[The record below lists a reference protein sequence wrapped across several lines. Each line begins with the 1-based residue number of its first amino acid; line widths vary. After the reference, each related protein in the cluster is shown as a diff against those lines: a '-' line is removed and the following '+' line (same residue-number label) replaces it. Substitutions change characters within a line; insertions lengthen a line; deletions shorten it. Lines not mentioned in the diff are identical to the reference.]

1 MKLPRNSTVMRI
13 THPFYLMLQVL
24 LIAACLFLTTR
35 AGAEDFLDP
44 EVAFTAAAKMVE
56 PGTAEVTLTIADGY
70 YLYRERLKFTSE
82 DAQLG
87 EPVLPKGK
95 VKFDE
100 TFQKEVETYRH
111 SVVIRIPVKAEHEFS
126 LKVVRQGCADQGLC
140 YPPLESVF
148 KLPVSG
154 AASGKVDS
162 AAPAQG
168 VLPADQGSGV
178 TTSSTAQPADAESN
192 SISAALKSGKL
203 LVILPLFFV
212 LGLGLSLTP
221 CVLPMVPILSFIIVG
236 EGVGVSRLR
245 AFLLSVA
252 YVLGMSLVYTGM
264 GIGAGL
270 AGEGLAATLQNPWVL
285 SAFALLMVV
294 FALSMFNVYQLQMPA
309 ALQTKL
315 TEVSEGQRNSKL
327 GKLFGVFLM
336 GAVSALI
343 VGPCVTGPLL
353 GALVYISQTRDILVG
368 GAAMFAIAIGMG
380 VPLLLLGLSAGSLLP
395 RAGVWMESIK
405 HFFGVLMLAMA
416 LWMVSPVLPVW
427 AQMLGWAALFIG
439 YGVYQLFFQRSGL
452 FAKTVGVIFALLGTI
467 QLVGVAS
474 GGRDIYA
481 PLAHL
486 MGTEA
491 PKVTFTRVRTIAEL
505 DAAIAQNKGK
515 MAMLDFYAD
524 WCVSCKEMEKLT
536 FPQAQVK
543 AHLDTMLLLQVD
555 VTANNADDKALLK
568 RFNLFGP
575 PGIIFFNSAGAEIA
589 DGRVVGFQ
597 DADKFLQSLIKNE
610 AKK

>member
-1 MKLPRNSTVMRI
+1 MKLQRTPAFLRI
-13 THPFYLMLQVL
+13 QHSFTLLLQVVFV
-24 LIAACLFLTTR
+24 AACLL
-35 AGAEDFLDP
+35 ASSLAKAEDFLDP
-44 EVAFTAAAKMVE
+44 EVAFTASAKMVDA
-56 PGTAEVTLTIADGY
+56 GTAEVTLNIAEGY

-82 DAQLG
+82 DAQVG

-111 SVVIRIPVKAEHEFS
+111 AVVVRIPVKASHEFS

-140 YPPLESVF
+140 YPPMESVF
-148 KLPVSG
+148 KLPISG
-154 AASGKVDS
+154 IAGT
-162 AAPAQG
+162 QG
-168 VLPADQGSGV
+168 AVGEP
-178 TTSSTAQPADAESN
+178 TKADATISSN
-192 SISAALKSGKL
+192 AGAGDAETSSISAALKSGKL

-236 EGVGVSRLR
+236 EGVGVSRTR

-264 GIGAGL
+264 GVAAGL

-285 SAFALLMVV
+285 SAFAALMVI

-336 GAVSALI
+336 GAISALI

-353 GALVYISQTRDILVG
+353 GALVYISQTRDVLVG

-405 HFFGVLMLAMA
+405 RFFGVLMLAMA

-427 AQMLGWAALFIG
+427 AQMTGWAALLIG
-439 YGVYQLFFQRSGL
+439 YGVYQLFFHRSGL
-452 FAKTVGVIFALLGTI
+452 FAKAIAAFFVLLGAT
-467 QLVGVAS
+467 QLVGVS
-474 GGRDIYA
+474 TGGRDIYA
-481 PLAHL
+481 PLAHVL
-486 MGTEA
+486 GTETQ
-491 PKVTFTRVRTIAEL
+491 KVVFTRIRTVAEL
-505 DAAIAQNKGK
+505 DTALAQNKGK
-515 MAMLDFYAD
+515 MATLDFYAD

-536 FPQAQVK
+536 FTNPKVK
-543 AHLDTMLLLQVD
+543 AKLDSMLLLQVD

-575 PGIIFFNSAGAEIA
+575 PGIIFFNSMGTEIP

-597 DADKFLQSLIKNE
+597 DAEKFLQSLVKNE
-610 AKK
+610 GK

>member
-270 AGEGLAATLQNPWVL
+270 AGEGLAATLQNP
-285 SAFALLMVV
+285 S
-294 FALSMFNVYQLQMPA
+294 
-309 ALQTKL
+309 
-315 TEVSEGQRNSKL
+315 R
-327 GKLFGVFLM
+327 
-336 GAVSALI
+336 
-343 VGPCVTGPLL
+343 
-353 GALVYISQTRDILVG
+353 
-368 GAAMFAIAIGMG
+368 
-380 VPLLLLGLSAGSLLP
+380 
-395 RAGVWMESIK
+395 
-405 HFFGVLMLAMA
+405 
-416 LWMVSPVLPVW
+416 
-427 AQMLGWAALFIG
+427 
-439 YGVYQLFFQRSGL
+439 
-452 FAKTVGVIFALLGTI
+452 
-467 QLVGVAS
+467 
-474 GGRDIYA
+474 
-481 PLAHL
+481 
-486 MGTEA
+486 
-491 PKVTFTRVRTIAEL
+491 
-505 DAAIAQNKGK
+505 
-515 MAMLDFYAD
+515 
-524 WCVSCKEMEKLT
+524 
-536 FPQAQVK
+536 
-543 AHLDTMLLLQVD
+543 
-555 VTANNADDKALLK
+555 
-568 RFNLFGP
+568 
-575 PGIIFFNSAGAEIA
+575 
-589 DGRVVGFQ
+589 
-597 DADKFLQSLIKNE
+597 
-610 AKK
+610 